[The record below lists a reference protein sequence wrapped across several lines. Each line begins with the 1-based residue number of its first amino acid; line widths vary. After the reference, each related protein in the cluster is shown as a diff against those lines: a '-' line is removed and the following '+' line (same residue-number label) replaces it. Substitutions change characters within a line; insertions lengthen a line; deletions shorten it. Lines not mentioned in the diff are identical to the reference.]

1 MCSQELFYA
10 WKSADDWY
18 WNQTGTCPR
27 IPSVRL
33 SRTLLEDWATSAG
46 SSSTTT
52 RWTTHPSMLWTVCQ
66 IFSGCNFL
74 LIDYLR
80 ELMGG
85 DGRDGT
91 TLYIYASISYLY
103 SFDCLFVCVCRD
115 LSNNNLRLGN
125 HSFSSW
131 IHLRELWVLVLC
143 LGRKE
148 NRKIIGFYLYPAVCN
163 GALYLPLFHC

>member
-1 MCSQELFYA
+1 
-10 WKSADDWY
+10 
-18 WNQTGTCPR
+18 
-27 IPSVRL
+27 
-33 SRTLLEDWATSAG
+33 
-46 SSSTTT
+46 
-52 RWTTHPSMLWTVCQ
+52 MLWTVCQ

-163 GALYLPLFHC
+163 GALYLPLFHCQNAGTQLHPVHRGDDVLESQFSHLFVSCSFQPLML